1 MLSLPSR
8 THPALSQLCSCPP
21 ITATWG
27 HEALRAVLSW
37 HHQHA
42 LKAVRQIDNPARPFE
57 SKGNVSIAGKVHA
70 CPSSPAQEAA
80 AQALAPRGFLQQDP
94 NGSAERVWQSYL
106 EGFCSS
112 QATFTSKSFIPCLK
126 AGEKAAI
133 TLPRTE
139 GGGIYKDRHLCA
151 VLTPQAEQRLA
162 AARTPQAEPSH
173 PHTISSAERS
183 GLRAHL
189 LLPQLQEDDSSSSSL

>member
-1 MLSLPSR
+1 M
-8 THPALSQLCSCPP
+8 Q
-21 ITATWG
+21 
-27 HEALRAVLSW
+27 AVLSW

-94 NGSAERVWQSYL
+94 DGRLRGAGKATWR
-106 EGFCSS
+106 GFAHPKPRSH
-112 QATFTSKSFIPCLK
+112 QKSFIPCLK

-173 PHTISSAERS
+173 PHTISSTERS
-183 GLRAHL
+183 GLHAHL

>member
-1 MLSLPSR
+1 M
-8 THPALSQLCSCPP
+8 Q
-21 ITATWG
+21 
-27 HEALRAVLSW
+27 AVLSW

-70 CPSSPAQEAA
+70 CPSYPQPRRQQPKHWLPGGFSSKTQTGRLRGSGKATW
-80 AQALAPRGFLQQDP
+80 RGFAHPKPRSHQ
-94 NGSAERVWQSYL
+94 
-106 EGFCSS
+106 
-112 QATFTSKSFIPCLK
+112 KSFIPCLK

-139 GGGIYKDRHLCA
+139 GGGIYKDRHPCA

-173 PHTISSAERS
+173 PHTISSTERS
-183 GLRAHL
+183 GLHAHL